1 MTDISESSKNII
13 NLQLGDIIQINS
25 NNDEEINNKKFY
37 IKYIDETLL
46 VLVDI
51 ETSSI
56 LNLELLDNNFVNRE
70 IDNIDLLSRDE
81 SSSYAIQNNLVPGTW
96 INIYF
101 TGDEPFIL
109 TGILFPFAS

>member
-81 SSSYAIQNNLVPGTW
+81 SSSYAIQNN
-96 INIYF
+96 
-101 TGDEPFIL
+101 
-109 TGILFPFAS
+109 